1 MLFRSEIDHEFW
13 KHKLEVAYDLRRR
26 MGLSVILSIISVIG
40 GLVPYYCIY
49 RGADLYIRN
58 IGQVPV
64 HEIIRWCILA
74 LVFYVV
80 KIVCFSAS
88 TWISHI
94 AAYHILEGLR
104 LRLTDRFLKA
114 PLGDVEGHSI
124 GEIKSIMVEKIENKI
139 GRASCRERV

>member
-1 MLFRSEIDHEFW
+1 
-13 KHKLEVAYDLRRR
+13 

-58 IGQVPV
+58 MGQVPV

-124 GEIKSIMVEKIENKI
+124 GEIKSIMVEKIENMEPPLAHMI
-139 GRASCRERV
+139 PALWMFELHWRRW